1 MKIKLWTKYN
11 VGYLPPRCRKLRY
24 REEEE
29 YIDVEVK
36 EITATEL
43 EPAFDTGIMIYSY
56 NDKLWRQATER
67 DIHGGDEKNPMT
79 ALDALIYAGT
89 TYSTYFGKH
98 KGHCLDEST
107 REQREDVVARAEA
120 DMSRYIIVDGALYTQ
135 TYEPMYY
142 VITFG
147 LGHNHAGI
155 GTSLSIT
162 QCYNDNISKDNYFN
176 ALEYDKAVER
186 ALSIAIARGDTDSV
200 SYIKT
205 KKPIRVFDEK
215 FVTRNPQAEHGNG
228 NEFLSSLEAITE
240 ASSSA
245 SEAGLLVMA
254 LAGSV
259 AGR

>member
-36 EITATEL
+36 EIMAIEL
-43 EPAFDTGIMIYSY
+43 ESAFDTGIMIYSY

-67 DIHGGDEKNPMT
+67 DIHCENEKSPMT
-79 ALDALIYAGT
+79 ALEALVYVGVKC
-89 TYSTYFGKH
+89 STYFGKY
-98 KGHCLDEST
+98 KGYCGDEST
-107 REQREDVVARAEA
+107 REQREDVLARAEA
-120 DMSRYIIVDGALYTQ
+120 DMSRYIIVDGVLYKQ

>member
-36 EITATEL
+36 EITAKDL
-43 EPAFDTGIMIYSY
+43 EPAFEASIMIYSY
-56 NDKLWRQATER
+56 NNKLWRQATER
-67 DIHGGDEKNPMT
+67 DIHCVNGKETMT
-79 ALDALIYAGT
+79 ALEALIYAGV
-89 TYSTYFGKH
+89 TYSTYFGKYQ
-98 KGHCLDEST
+98 GYSFNEYT

-205 KKPIRVFDEK
+205 KKPIRVFDKK
-215 FVTRNPQAEHGNG
+215 FVTRNPQAEHGDG
-228 NEFLSSLEAITE
+228 NEFLNSLEVITE

-245 SEAGLLVMA
+245 SEAGLLAMA
-254 LAGSV
+254 LTVSV